1 MPFTYCTRPVNLNRG
16 YIFLGAIRHA
26 TRKVT
31 CRGAAFST
39 STAAS
44 KSASFNWEDP
54 LSLDS
59 LLTEEELAV
68 RDTARAFC
76 QERLLPR
83 VLEAQRTEEFNRDI
97 LPSMG
102 ALGFLGPT
110 IQGYGCAG
118 VSSVAYGLI
127 AREVERVDSGYR
139 STSSVQSSLVMRPIN
154 EYGSDEQKEKY
165 LPRLAKGELVGCF
178 GLTEPNHGS
187 DPAGMETTAEEVDG
201 GFILKGAKTWIT
213 NAPVADLF
221 VIWAR
226 CRWDDKVRG
235 FLIEKGTKG
244 LSAPAIKHKLALRCS
259 ATGSIFLD
267 NVQVGHDALLPKAK
281 GLSAPF
287 GCLNSAR
294 YGISWGAMGALED
307 CINRT
312 RAYALER
319 HQFKR
324 PLASFQLVQKKLVDA
339 QTEVVLGL
347 HASLQVG
354 RLKDEGKVAPEMISL
369 VKRNNCGKALEHS
382 RRVLDILGG
391 NACAD
396 EYHVG
401 RHVANL
407 QVVNTYEGTY
417 DIHTLILGKA
427 MTGIQAFAN

>member
-1 MPFTYCTRPVNLNRG
+1 MSIVEFYRL
-16 YIFLGAIRHA
+16 
-26 TRKVT
+26 
-31 CRGAAFST
+31 S
-39 STAAS
+39 
-44 KSASFNWEDP
+44 SFGEEYAKFDWEDP
-54 LSLDS
+54 LNLES
-59 LLTEEELAV
+59 LLTEEEIAI
-68 RDTARAFC
+68 RDTARAYC
-76 QERLLPR
+76 QEKLLPR
-83 VLEAQRTEEFNRDI
+83 ALEAQRTEEFNYNI
-97 LPSMG
+97 LPEMG

-139 STSSVQSSLVMRPIN
+139 STSSVQSSLVMHPIN
-154 EYGSDEQKEKY
+154 EFGSEAQKEKY
-165 LPRLAKGELVGCF
+165 LPRLARGELIGCF

-187 DPAGMETTAEEVDG
+187 DPAGMETFAEEVEG
-201 GFILKGAKTWIT
+201 GFALNGSKTWIT

-226 CRWDDKVRG
+226 CKWDDKVRG
-235 FLIEKGTKG
+235 FLLEKGTKG
-244 LSAPAIKHKLALRCS
+244 LSAPAIKNKLALRCS
-259 ATGSIFLD
+259 TTGSIFMD
-267 NVQVGHDALLPKAK
+267 NVRVGHDSLLPKSK
-281 GLSAPF
+281 GLGSPF
-287 GCLNSAR
+287 SCLNNAR
-294 YGISWGAMGALED
+294 FGISWGAIGALED
-307 CINRT
+307 CIMRT
-312 RAYALER
+312 LAYALER

-339 QTEVVLGL
+339 HTEATLGL

-354 RLKDEGKVAPEMISL
+354 RLKDEGKLAPEMISM

-382 RRVLDILGG
+382 RRLLDILGG
-391 NACAD
+391 NACSD

-427 MTGIQAFAN
+427 ITGIQAFAN